1 VTSPLGSFSVS
12 NAATSSPS
20 TVNGLVSGL
29 NTTQIIS
36 QLMQLAAQPQTN
48 LKNQQQKEQSVVTA
62 YQAVNSSLSALR
74 TAADTLSQP
83 TAWDAVT
90 ASSSSSTVTATATTG
105 ASVGNLTFDVTK
117 LATAHV
123 LTDVLPSSGPVTS
136 GFGLDISIGG
146 ASPAHL
152 DISDDTP
159 QGVTDAIN
167 SAGLGV
173 RASLVNT
180 DQGQVLQLAATTTG
194 QAAAFTVSGLTNN
207 PGVLVQGS
215 DAQITVGNPAAG
227 GYTVSS
233 PTDTFTGVLP
243 GVTFTASTLQSGVT
257 VSVAADAGSIA
268 DKVAAMVTAA
278 NTALSGIGTQT
289 AYSAAAKAG
298 SPLTGDSTVRHV
310 QELLLSDVSVGQS
323 GYGSFA
329 QFGVQLTQK
338 GQLTFDRNAFL
349 VAYQANPG
357 QVQSAVSTGLA
368 AALKMT
374 ATDASDPATGA
385 ITQAI
390 QSANSTIT
398 SLNNQ
403 ISDWGVRLAAQ
414 QTALQRQFANLE
426 VVLGKLQNQ
435 AGWLAGQISGL
446 SSGSSSGSSSSSGG

>member
-1 VTSPLGSFSVS
+1 
-12 NAATSSPS
+12 
-20 TVNGLVSGL
+20 
-29 NTTQIIS
+29 
-36 QLMQLAAQPQTN
+36 M
-48 LKNQQQKEQSVVTA
+48 
-62 YQAVNSSLSALR
+62 
-74 TAADTLSQP
+74 
-83 TAWDAVT
+83 
-90 ASSSSSTVTATATTG
+90 
-105 ASVGNLTFDVTK
+105 
-117 LATAHV
+117 
-123 LTDVLPSSGPVTS
+123 
-136 GFGLDISIGG
+136 
-146 ASPAHL
+146 
-152 DISDDTP
+152 
-159 QGVTDAIN
+159 
-167 SAGLGV
+167 
-173 RASLVNT
+173 
-180 DQGQVLQLAATTTG
+180 
-194 QAAAFTVSGLTNN
+194 
-207 PGVLVQGS
+207 LVQGS

-323 GYGSFA
+323 DYGSFA

-338 GQLTFDRNAFL
+338 GQLTFDR

-368 AALKMT
+368 AALKKT